1 MRILTVSHF
10 YESHGGGIER
20 VAGHLFRQF
29 TRLGAEAVWAASGGD
44 QAPDAEMMAVPLACF
59 DPLEKLTGLPMPV
72 PGIRAI
78 RALAREVR
86 RSDAVIIHDAL
97 YVTSI
102 AALLLAK
109 FYGKRIILIQ
119 HIAGIAFSSPLLRL
133 VMALANLL
141 VTRPMLWAADALV
154 FISDTVRHDL
164 VGTPPRLPC
173 RLLFNGVDGAVFHA
187 GDSRTDAPD
196 SLSGITAGRDSRRIL
211 FVGRYVEKKG
221 LNVLRALAQ
230 ARPDLSFLLVGSG
243 PLRPRDWGLAN
254 VHELGSQG
262 PKALAD
268 LYRTVDLLLL
278 PSVGE
283 GFPLVI
289 QEAMACGLPVVC
301 GEPSN
306 RADPEASVW
315 LRGVAIDLGDPEGS
329 ARRCG
334 NAIDRA
340 ALTVDQRA
348 AMARYASARY
358 DWGIMARELLVLARG
373 KETESLN

>member
-20 VAGHLFRQF
+20 VAGHLCRGF
-29 TRLGAEAVWAASGGD
+29 TRLGAVAVWAASGGD
-44 QAPDAEMMAVPLACF
+44 QAPQAEVVTVPLACF
-59 DPLEKLTGLPMPV
+59 DPLEKLTGLPMPL
-72 PGIRAI
+72 PGVRAI
-78 RALAREVR
+78 RRLAREVR

-97 YVTSI
+97 YITSI

-109 FYGKRIILIQ
+109 VYGKRVVLIQ
-119 HIAGIAFSSPLLRL
+119 HIAGIAFSSPVLRL
-133 VMALANLL
+133 VMALANLV

-173 RLLFNGVDGAVFHA
+173 QLLFNGVDGAVFHA
-187 GDSRTDAPD
+187 EDSRTDAPD
-196 SLSGITAGRDSRRIL
+196 ILAGAAAGRDLRRIL

-221 LNVLRALAQ
+221 LNVLRSLAQ

-243 PLRPRDWGLAN
+243 PIRPGDWGLGN
-254 VHELGSQG
+254 VHELGGQSPQ
-262 PKALAD
+262 ALAE
-268 LYRTVDLLLL
+268 LYRAVDVLLL

-306 RADPEASVW
+306 RADPEAATW
-315 LRGVAIDLGDPEGS
+315 LRGVAIDLGDPESS
-329 ARRCG
+329 AQRCG
-334 NAIDRA
+334 TAIDTL
-340 ALTVDQRA
+340 ALTQDERA
-348 AMARYASARY
+348 AMARHASARY
-358 DWGIMARELLVLARG
+358 DWRIMAQELLVLARG
-373 KETESLN
+373 KQPDVRA